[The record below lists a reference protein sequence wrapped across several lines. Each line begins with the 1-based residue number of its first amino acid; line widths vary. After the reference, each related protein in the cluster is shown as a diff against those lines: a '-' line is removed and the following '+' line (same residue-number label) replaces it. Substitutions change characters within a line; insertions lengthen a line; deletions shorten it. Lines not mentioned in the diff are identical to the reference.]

1 MNPADLAAIV
11 AVNVVG
17 AASPGPDVVL
27 LTRMAT
33 RSRKHAMAAN
43 LGIHV
48 GVLMWTSLTV
58 FGAAA
63 LLTAFPW
70 LLELIQVLGGSWIV
84 YMGVS
89 AVRQGWRDRL
99 NPPLDLEEAV
109 QRLGSVRSAFTT
121 GVATNLSNP
130 KIVLFLA
137 ALVAPLLPTSPTVG
151 VALTVIAALWLSS
164 FLLFVG
170 YCTLVSTDRVRRK
183 LFHAGPYIDMGAG
196 TFFIIAGTL
205 LIVRGLLG
213 LAG

>member
-1 MNPADLAAIV
+1 MNPADLAAII

-70 LLELIQVLGGSWIV
+70 MLELIQVIGGSWIM
-84 YMGVS
+84 YMGIS

-164 FLLFVG
+164 FLLFIA
-170 YCTLVSTDRVRRK
+170 YCLLVSTDRVRRK

-196 TFFIIAGTL
+196 TFFIIAGTV
-205 LIVRGLLG
+205 LILRGLLG

>member
-33 RSRKHAMAAN
+33 RSRKHAMSAN

-84 YMGVS
+84 YMGIS

-137 ALVAPLLPTSPTVG
+137 ALVAPLLPMSPTVG
-151 VALTVIAALWLSS
+151 VAITVIAALWLSS

>member
-1 MNPADLAAIV
+1 MNPADLAAII

-70 LLELIQVLGGSWIV
+70 MLELIQVIGGSWIM
-84 YMGVS
+84 YMGIS

-164 FLLFVG
+164 FLLFVA
-170 YCTLVSTDRVRRK
+170 YCLLVSTDRVRRK

-196 TFFIIAGTL
+196 TFFIIAGTV
-205 LIVRGLLG
+205 LILRGLLG

>member
-1 MNPADLAAIV
+1 MNPADLAAII

-70 LLELIQVLGGSWIV
+70 LLELIQVLGGSWIM
-84 YMGVS
+84 YMGIS

-137 ALVAPLLPTSPTVG
+137 ALVAPLLPASPTVG

-164 FLLFVG
+164 FLLFIA
-170 YCTLVSTDRVRRK
+170 YCLLVSTDRVRRK

-196 TFFIIAGTL
+196 TFFIIAGTV
-205 LIVRGLLG
+205 LILRGLLG

>member
-1 MNPADLAAIV
+1 MNPADLAAII

-70 LLELIQVLGGSWIV
+70 MLELIQVLGGSWIM
-84 YMGVS
+84 YMGIS

-164 FLLFVG
+164 FLLFVA
-170 YCTLVSTDRVRRK
+170 YCLLVSTDRVRRK

-196 TFFIIAGTL
+196 TFFIIAGTV
-205 LIVRGLLG
+205 LILRGLLG

>member
-33 RSRKHAMAAN
+33 RSRKHAMSAN
-43 LGIHV
+43 LGIHG

-84 YMGVS
+84 YMGIS

-137 ALVAPLLPTSPTVG
+137 ALVAPLLPMSPTVG

>member
-33 RSRKHAMAAN
+33 RSRKHAMSAN

-84 YMGVS
+84 YKGIS

-137 ALVAPLLPTSPTVG
+137 ALVAPLLPMSPTVG

>member
-1 MNPADLAAIV
+1 MNPADLAAII

-70 LLELIQVLGGSWIV
+70 LLELIQVLGGSWIM
-84 YMGVS
+84 YMGIS

-130 KIVLFLA
+130 KIVLFLP

-164 FLLFVG
+164 FLLFIA
-170 YCTLVSTDRVRRK
+170 YCLLVSTDRVRRK

-196 TFFIIAGTL
+196 TFFIIAGTV
-205 LIVRGLLG
+205 LILRGLLG